1 MGKARA
7 RFIKPTSVPPTA
19 VQEDA
24 GERGAQPQEGGRVFQ
39 GVRGDARSGAESHQH
54 VDSRADQRKWLES
67 RHDEAATMRL
77 HAYCLTCGRVKTMER
92 PTAKRLGF
100 YMSGLSG
107 LKAYLERRSDY
118 AKMTQSQ
125 SRLVTKALEGLKDFE
140 DPYGMSLE
148 AQARLY
154 LQAVQGVRPD
164 LDEDLVL
171 RLLPTRRRRS
181 RRPIFDLQNGTSAG

>member
-1 MGKARA
+1 MNSRVQGDDRA
-7 RFIKPTSVPPTA
+7 IAAT
-19 VQEDA
+19 
-24 GERGAQPQEGGRVFQ
+24 
-39 GVRGDARSGAESHQH
+39 HQH
-54 VDSRADQRKWLES
+54 VDSAADQRKWLES

-77 HAYCLTCGRVKTMER
+77 HAYCLMCGRVKTMQR

-100 YMSGLSG
+100 YLGGLAT

-125 SRLVTKALEGLKDFE
+125 SRLMTKALEGLRDFE

-154 LQAVQGVRPD
+154 LHAVQGVRPD
-164 LDEDLVL
+164 LDEELVL

-181 RRPIFDLQNGTSAG
+181 RRPIFDLQYGTSTG

>member
-1 MGKARA
+1 MA
-7 RFIKPTSVPPTA
+7 
-19 VQEDA
+19 
-24 GERGAQPQEGGRVFQ
+24 
-39 GVRGDARSGAESHQH
+39 
-54 VDSRADQRKWLES
+54 
-67 RHDEAATMRL
+67 
-77 HAYCLTCGRVKTMER
+77 R

-100 YMSGLSG
+100 YLTGVAS

-125 SRLVTKALEGLKDFE
+125 SRLVTKALERLQDFE

-154 LQAVQGVRPD
+154 LQAVQGIRPD
-164 LDEDLVL
+164 LDEELVL
-171 RLLPTRRRRS
+171 RLLPITRRRS

>member
-1 MGKARA
+1 M
-7 RFIKPTSVPPTA
+7 FQE
-19 VQEDA
+19 VQNDE
-24 GERGAQPQEGGRVFQ
+24 
-39 GVRGDARSGAESHQH
+39 RSGAESHKH

-67 RHDEAATMRL
+67 RPDEAATMQL
-77 HAYCLTCGRVKTMER
+77 HAYCLTCGRVKTMAR

-100 YMSGLSG
+100 YLTGLTS
-107 LKAYLERRSDY
+107 LKACLERRSDY

-148 AQARLY
+148 AQTRLY
-154 LQAVQGVRPD
+154 LQAVQGIRPD
-164 LDEDLVL
+164 LDEELVL
-171 RLLPTRRRRS
+171 RLLPITRRRS

>member
-1 MGKARA
+1 M
-7 RFIKPTSVPPTA
+7 
-19 VQEDA
+19 QEEV
-24 GERGAQPQEGGRVFQ
+24 GEQDPQSQEGGRVFQ
-39 GVRGDARSGAESHQH
+39 EVQSDERSGAESHQH

-67 RHDEAATMRL
+67 RPDEAATMRL
-77 HAYCLTCGRVKTMER
+77 HAYCLTCGRVKTMAR

-100 YMSGLSG
+100 YLTGLTS
-107 LKAYLERRSDY
+107 LKACLERRSDY

-148 AQARLY
+148 VQARLY
-154 LQAVQGVRPD
+154 FQAVHGVRPD
-164 LDEDLVL
+164 LDEELVL
-171 RLLPTRRRRS
+171 RLLPTTRRRS